1 MKSHCFLEVILLLMY
16 FDFCIIMINDKRIAT
31 FCTYKISNP
40 TVNGIIFSLAN
51 NTKYSVPS

>member
-40 TVNGIIFSLAN
+40 AVNGIIFSLAN